1 MKIVCISNVADE
13 GIYWRYIT
21 RGKTYPI
28 VSLDNTHYQIIDD
41 GGQLYWFRKE
51 LFVSLED
58 KRIDKINQLL
68 L

>member
-13 GIYWRYIT
+13 GIYWRYLT

-28 VSLDNTHYQIIDD
+28 ISLDDTHYQIIDD
-41 GGQLYWFRKE
+41 CGQLYWFRKE

>member
-1 MKIVCISNVADE
+1 MKIVCISDVAGED
-13 GIYWRYIT
+13 IHWMALT
-21 RGKTYPI
+21 PGKTYSI
-28 VSLDNTHYQIIDD
+28 ISLDNTHYQIIDD
-41 GGQLYWFRKE
+41 FGQLYWFRKE

>member
-1 MKIVCISNVADE
+1 MKIVCISDVAGED
-13 GIYWRYIT
+13 IHWRSLT
-21 RGKTYPI
+21 PGKTYQI
-28 VSLDNTHYQIIDD
+28 ISLDDTHYQIIDD